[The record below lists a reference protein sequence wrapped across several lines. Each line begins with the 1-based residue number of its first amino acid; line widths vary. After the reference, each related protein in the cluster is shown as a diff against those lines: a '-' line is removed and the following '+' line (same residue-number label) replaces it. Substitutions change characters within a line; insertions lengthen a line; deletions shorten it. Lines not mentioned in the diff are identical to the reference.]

1 MHPDLK
7 ERSPFDLFGFDK
19 RDRTF
24 PFSRIPGKGSHG
36 IWKHPLL
43 VEHIVV
49 SYQDGEDTP
58 RYLEKQLAKGAKLLV
73 EMEKPE
79 EET

>member
-1 MHPDLK
+1 VLIGFRVVPKKIRDFKQRLRQAGYV
-7 ERSPFDLFGFDK
+7 ER
-19 RDRTF
+19 
-24 PFSRIPGKGSHG
+24 PGKGSHG
-36 IWKHPLL
+36 IWEHPLL

-58 RYLEKQLAKGAKLLV
+58 RYLEKQLAKGAKLLA